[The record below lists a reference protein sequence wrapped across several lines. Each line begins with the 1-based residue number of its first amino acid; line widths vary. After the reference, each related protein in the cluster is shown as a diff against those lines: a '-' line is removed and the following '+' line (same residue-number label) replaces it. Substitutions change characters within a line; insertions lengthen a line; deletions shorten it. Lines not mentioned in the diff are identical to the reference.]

1 MLFNS
6 YIFILLFLPL
16 ALAGY
21 FGCNAKGR
29 YEWGRIWLTVM
40 SLWFYA
46 WFNVKYLPIIVG
58 SILFNYALY
67 RLILGHRGMEGR
79 RRRDLYLTA
88 AGIAANLA
96 VLFYYK
102 YFDFFVEN
110 INQACHT
117 DFTLRHVLLPLGI
130 SFFTFQ
136 QIGFLADTYRGG
148 TENYPFMD
156 YALFVTFFPQLI
168 AGPIVTHDEMIGQF
182 GDISRKKWD
191 FASASKGM
199 YVFVCG
205 LGKKVLLADV
215 FGRAVAWGY
224 GNLQSLSGLTALWLI
239 ASYGVQL
246 YFDFS
251 GYCDMARG
259 IGLLFRIDLPVNF
272 FSPYK
277 ARDLVEFWK
286 RWHITLN
293 RFFTKYVYIPLGGN
307 RKGRLRTCLHIFL
320 VYFVSGIWH
329 GAGWT
334 FLFWG
339 TAHGIIY
346 IATKQLQPL
355 LAKIPG
361 VLTWF
366 CNLLTVLVLW
376 VFFRAET
383 MGEAWQVL
391 TRALSGGYGFSSV
404 PAGFAQQFRT
414 PEFFYGLKML
424 HLLPGDLVTADYI
437 LMSGYMLAAWFLV
450 LCCKNTTE
458 KLQTFRPGM
467 INSLF
472 TVCVFLWSLLSFSEV
487 STFLYFNF

>member
-6 YIFILLFLPL
+6 YIFILCFLPL

-21 FGCNAKGR
+21 FGCNARGR
-29 YEWGRIWLTVM
+29 YEWGKMWLCAM

-58 SILFNYALY
+58 SILFNYAAY
-67 RLILGHRGMEGR
+67 RLILGHRGMDVR
-79 RRRDLYLTA
+79 RRGDLYLTV
-88 AGIAANLA
+88 AGVAANLG

-110 INQACHT
+110 VNHICHT

-136 QIGFLADTYRGG
+136 QIGFLVDTYRGG
-148 TENYPFMD
+148 TGNYSFMD

-168 AGPIVTHDEMIGQF
+168 AGPIVTHDEMIAQF
-182 GDISRKKWD
+182 ADPARKRWD
-191 FASASKGM
+191 VVSACGGI

-205 LGKKVLLADV
+205 LGKKVLIADI

-224 GNLQSLSGLTALWLI
+224 GNLNSLSGLTAVWLI

-277 ARDLVEFWK
+277 ARDLVDFWK

-293 RFFTKYVYIPLGGN
+293 RFFTRYLYIPLGGN
-307 RKGRLRTCLHIFL
+307 RKGRLRTCLHSFL
-320 VYFVSGIWH
+320 VFFVSGIWH
-329 GAGWT
+329 GAGFT

-339 TAHGIIY
+339 TAHGVIY
-346 IATKQLQPL
+346 IITKQMLPL
-355 LAKIPG
+355 LEKIPA
-361 VLTWF
+361 VVTRL
-366 CNLLTVLVLW
+366 CNLLLVLILC

-383 MGEAWQVL
+383 MAQAWQIL
-391 TRALSGGYGFSSV
+391 GCALSGGYGLLSV
-404 PAGFAQQFRT
+404 PAGFAEQFRT
-414 PEFFYGLKML
+414 PEFFYAMKVL
-424 HLLPGDLVTADYI
+424 HLLPGNPAMADYV
-437 LMSGYMLAAWFLV
+437 LMAGYMLAAWFII
-450 LCCKNTTE
+450 LCLPNTAE
-458 KLQTFRPGM
+458 KLTNFRPGM
-467 INSLF
+467 RNSLF
-472 TVCVFLWSLLSFSEV
+472 VVFIFLWSLLSFSEV